1 MADERKP
8 ALGSIRSDALRALLD
23 LRDKFPLF
31 RQLLDDVIQ
40 IVMVMDASAIQ
51 GELRWRLRRRTKPAA
66 RTGLH
71 EAIDAG
77 VVIAYAPIFLKQEIE
92 KYLPVIA
99 IDTGMSIEVATAE
112 WQRVQSLIRFYTPIG
127 DGRKFAVV
135 DPKDSDYVLTW
146 QELDADFVRTG
157 DYRHFARMGATVIGP
172 ELDQVLRD
180 YARATSVLV
189 TVKLGS
195 GFALTFSVMAFIE
208 MVKGITE
215 IIRKLPPTVKVI
227 LLTAVALVLLHPAS
241 REKLIRWAKTVWERL
256 RETKPMLAPIL
267 QEAAKYLDEAMTT
280 SKVTREAIR
289 SRLPIRGKKT
299 ALDHARLICL
309 RSSQALTADEIAR
322 RILANGYSSRS
333 KTFPTYVR
341 RLLREDARFVA
352 NAEGLWM
359 IRAAA

>member
-1 MADERKP
+1 MADERKS
-8 ALGSIRSDALRALLD
+8 ALVTIPSDALRSLLN
-23 LRDKFPLF
+23 LRDEFPLF
-31 RQLLDDVIQ
+31 RELLDDIIQ
-40 IVMVMDASAIQ
+40 IVMVLDASAIQ

-92 KYLPVIA
+92 KYLPLIA
-99 IDTGMSIEVATAE
+99 TDTGVSTEVAIAE
-112 WQRVQSLIRFYTPIG
+112 WQRVQSLIRFYAPIG
-127 DGRKFAVV
+127 DGTKFAVV

-146 QELDADFVRTG
+146 QELDADFVRSG

-180 YARATSVLV
+180 YARSTSVIV

-195 GFALTFSVMAFIE
+195 GFALTFSVIAFIE

-215 IIRKLPPTVKVI
+215 MIRKLPPTVKVI
-227 LLTAVALVLLHPAS
+227 LLAAVAVVLLHPAS
-241 REKLIRWAKTVWERL
+241 REKVIRWAKTVWQRL
-256 RETKPMLAPIL
+256 REAKPMLVPVL
-267 QEAAKYLDEAMTT
+267 QEAVKYLDEAMTT
-280 SKVTREAIR
+280 SKTTREAIR
-289 SRLPIRGKKT
+289 SRLPVRGKKT

-309 RSSQALTADEIAR
+309 RSSQALSADQIAR

-333 KTFPTYVR
+333 KTFPAYVR
-341 RLLREDARFVA
+341 RLLREDGRFVA
-352 NAEGLWM
+352 NAYGLWTLR
-359 IRAAA
+359 IAA

>member
-23 LRDKFPLF
+23 LRDEFPLF
-31 RQLLDDVIQ
+31 RQLLDDIIQ
-40 IVMVMDASAIQ
+40 IVMVLDASAVQ

-92 KYLPVIA
+92 KHLPVVA
-99 IDTGMSIEVATAE
+99 IDTGVSIEVATAE
-112 WQRVQSLIRFYTPIG
+112 WQRVQSLIRFYAPIG
-127 DGRKFAVV
+127 DSTKFAVV
-135 DPKDSDYVLTW
+135 DPKDSEYVLTW

-157 DYRHFARMGATVIGP
+157 DYRHFARMGTTVIGP

-180 YARATSVLV
+180 YARSTSVLV

-195 GFALTFSVMAFIE
+195 GFALTFSVIAFIE

-215 IIRKLPPTVKVI
+215 IIRKLPPTVRLM
-227 LLTAVALVLLHPAS
+227 LLIAVALVLLHPAS
-241 REKLIRWAKTVWERL
+241 REKLIRWAKTVRERL
-256 RETKPMLAPIL
+256 REAKPMLVPVL

-280 SKVTREAIR
+280 SKRTREAIS

-299 ALDHARLICL
+299 ALDLARLICL
-309 RSSQALTADEIAR
+309 RSSQALTADEIAQ
-322 RILANGYSSRS
+322 RILVNGYSSRS
-333 KTFPTYVR
+333 KTFPAYVR
-341 RLLREDARFVA
+341 RLLREDRRFVT
-352 NAEGLWM
+352 NSDGLWTLR
-359 IRAAA
+359 IAA